1 MSNRS
6 KVVLIALSVLL
17 FLILTSLVSPKESV
31 DDRMEEWEAE
41 ITDPNN
47 NLNPLEREESRL
59 DFILEIPRKVENI
72 INKLFAFIFGFF
84 EKILI

>member
-47 NLNPLEREESRL
+47 NLNP
-59 DFILEIPRKVENI
+59 
-72 INKLFAFIFGFF
+72 
-84 EKILI
+84 